1 MLIGDAIYYKMHKDG
16 GWETQWAME
25 SNIPA
30 NAVAQPASRD
40 LVVWRCSNGPAR
52 TEIRM
57 GCAVRERYER
67 EEAALEAVKRQTMRM
82 HPSHSM
88 SKSPSS

>member
-1 MLIGDAIYYKMHKDG
+1 MLIGDAIYYKMHTDG
-16 GWETQWAME
+16 GWETQWAMD

-30 NAVAQPASRD
+30 TAAAQPAPRD

-52 TEIRM
+52 TEIQM
-57 GCAVRERYER
+57 GSAVAAKYETG
-67 EEAALEAVKRQTMRM
+67 EDALKAINRQTMRI

-88 SKSPSS
+88 TKSV